1 LASVR
6 QSAWAEANAEAKAP
20 ASPSAVDEPVLEALF
35 VEPDTFY
42 PSKTI
47 DHICEVI
54 SC

>member
-1 LASVR
+1 LASVW

-20 ASPSAVDEPVLEALF
+20 ASPSAVDEPVLEAFF
-35 VEPDTFY
+35 VEPETFY